1 MSINI
6 HYPLG
11 RPLEMK
17 PPARGAIIDALKST
31 VTRKIRRIKGYE
43 NYKIWHRNYYEHVI
57 RDEKDFQ
64 RILDYIQAN
73 PLNWEN
79 DSEYPRT

>member
-1 MSINI
+1 
-6 HYPLG
+6 
-11 RPLEMK
+11 MK
-17 PPARGAIIDALKST
+17 PPALGVITGTLKST

-64 RILDYIQAN
+64 RICQHPKFSTTWKWRLSRIIVNKRIEGVEKQV
-73 PLNWEN
+73 LN
-79 DSEYPRT
+79 